1 MSDELKEQKDQ
12 EGLRKLEQ
20 YMHQYNSYTRK
31 TRRDIVVLLIAAA
44 GIAIGISINSFVLVV
59 LSGTV
64 GILPGS
70 KLLGNMVGRA
80 GIVRKAE
87 KELGID
93 LTEVYADEE
102 DEEKEKGKEKARE
115 EITDEEWKEDYPI
128 LNKIRQLFKWIWKK
142 TDNE

>member
-1 MSDELKEQKDQ
+1 MSDELKEQRDQ
-12 EGLRKLEQ
+12 EGLRKLER
-20 YMHQYNSYTRK
+20 YMHQYNSYTR
-31 TRRDIVVLLIAAA
+31 
-44 GIAIGISINSFVLVV
+44 ISINSFVLVV

-64 GILPGS
+64 GILSGS

-80 GIVRKAE
+80 GIVRKAQ

-102 DEEKEKGKEKARE
+102 DEEKEKEKEKARE

-128 LNKIRQLFKWIWKK
+128 LSKIRKLFKWIWKK